1 MFTALQLQYLCQV
14 QGLEDWTSDYFP
26 LAVTEFWN
34 TDFVPAMANEEYR
47 EMQQILTRATLED
60 IWHLQRALDHLNL
73 LSVSMFELKEDI

>member
-1 MFTALQLQYLCQV
+1 MFTTLQLQYLSQI

-26 LAVTEFWN
+26 IAVAEFFN

-60 IWHLQRALDHLNL
+60 IWNLQRALDHLNL
-73 LSVSMFELKEDI
+73 LSVSMFEVKENA